1 MEGELIRINH
11 NEDKKKYS
19 IVHWETGEPKH
30 DGAYLV
36 TYRNTETLLNECT
49 CLFRMGYIW
58 VNGDMKEIDSDL
70 IVAWCKLDDIKPYRE

>member
-1 MEGELIRINH
+1 MEGELIRIKH
-11 NEDKKKYS
+11 NEEKKKFS

-36 TYRNTETLLNECT
+36 TYRNTETLLNVCT
-49 CLFRMGYIW
+49 CLYRMGYIW

-70 IVAWCKLDDIKPYRE
+70 IVAWCRLKDIKPCKE

>member
-11 NEDKKKYS
+11 NEENMKFS

-30 DGAYLV
+30 VGAYLV
-36 TYRNTETLLNECT
+36 TYRNTETLLNVCT
-49 CLFRMGYIW
+49 CLYRMGYIW

-70 IVAWCKLDDIKPYRE
+70 FVAWWRLKDIRPCKE